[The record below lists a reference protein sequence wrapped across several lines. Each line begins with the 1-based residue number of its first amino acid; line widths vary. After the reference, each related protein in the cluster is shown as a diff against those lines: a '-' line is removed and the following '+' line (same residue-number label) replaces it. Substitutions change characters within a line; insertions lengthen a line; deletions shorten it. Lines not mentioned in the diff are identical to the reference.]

1 MSLEYSGAA
10 NTLELASYFLFL
22 FFYIDYNIKLPL
34 NSPDNNKKNQC
45 ESIKNPIESCFKN
58 IKSKDN
64 MVIHCV
70 LKVRIPKKPL

>member
-10 NTLELASYFLFL
+10 NTLELKLLFS
-22 FFYIDYNIKLPL
+22 FVFYIDYNIKLPL